1 MDCKPSRLSY
11 LLDRY
16 LSKTCT
22 EAEKQELAYI
32 ALDSKHNEEINI
44 LLEEYYSS
52 LYPVDDLSD
61 QKSASI
67 LHSILGSS
75 QPFETRETDTLRETD
90 TPRRT
95 GTAAKQRQLFAW
107 KFLAIAAS
115 LILILITGGYFI
127 LYKKTTEGRTKENF
141 AHLKQDVKAPE
152 INKAMII
159 LDNGQKVSLDS
170 MQKSA
175 LSLQGNVNVTSLED
189 GQVVYKGNSD
199 KMVYNTL
206 VNPRGSK
213 VVHLTLQDG
222 TRVWLDCESSI
233 KYPIAFGE
241 EGRNVEVRGEAYFE
255 VAKNPN
261 QKFTVTA
268 GGVKTEVIGTHFNV
282 DAYNAAGHVQ
292 VTLLEGSVKISNS
305 ASSAVL
311 KPGQQGQLNA
321 ASEINIEEDIDAGEI
336 VAWKDGVFNFNSLSL
351 HSIMDQIQRWYD
363 VQVVYDGVN
372 TGKHFS
378 GIFSRTDNV
387 SEILKMIELAGV
399 KFEIDGKKIIVKK

>member
-1 MDCKPSRLSY
+1 MDGKTPRLSY

-44 LLEEYYSS
+44 LLEDYYHS
-52 LYPVDDLSD
+52 LLPSDDLSD
-61 QKSASI
+61 QKSLSMLSSI
-67 LHSILGSS
+67 LDSS
-75 QPFETRETDTLRETD
+75 QPLETRGTE
-90 TPRRT
+90 
-95 GTAAKQRQLFAW
+95 TAAKQRQLFAW

-115 LILILITGGYFI
+115 VILILITGGYFI
-127 LYKKTTEGRTKENF
+127 FFKKTIEGRIKEDF
-141 AHLKQDVKAPE
+141 ANVQDVKAPE
-152 INKAMII
+152 INKAMIV
-159 LDNGQKVSLDS
+159 LDNGQKVALDS
-170 MQKSA
+170 MQRST
-175 LSLQGNVNVTSLED
+175 LSLQGNVIVTRSKD
-189 GQVVYKGNSD
+189 GQVSYKGNSD
-199 KMVYNTL
+199 KLVYNTL

-222 TRVWLDCESSI
+222 TRVWLDCESSL
-233 KYPIAFGE
+233 KYPISFGDKD
-241 EGRNVEVRGEAYFE
+241 RNVEVKGEAYFE
-255 VAKNPN
+255 VAKNPF
-261 QKFTVTA
+261 QKFTVLA

-282 DAYNAAGHVQ
+282 DAYNKAGHVN

-305 ASSAVL
+305 ASSSVL
-311 KPGQQGQLNA
+311 KPGQQAQLTA
-321 ASEINIEEDIDAGEI
+321 ASDINIEQDIDAGEI

-351 HSIMDQIQRWYD
+351 HSIMDQIERWYD

-372 TGKHFS
+372 TEKHFS

-399 KFEIDGKKIIVKK
+399 KFEIEGKKIIVKK